1 MNDESNPAVP
11 APGDEES
18 VISLT
23 DLIDNLEQ
31 RAFTRSLDLRHPGDD
46 AETPITDAERA

>member
-1 MNDESNPAVP
+1 MNDESNPAMP
-11 APGDEES
+11 IPGDEDT

-31 RAFTRSLDLRHPGDD
+31 RAFTRSLNQRHPDDD
-46 AETPITDAERA
+46 AAHPIADAEQA